1 MKKSISLAA
10 LLLAMID
17 CGAAGA
23 GEAAAVLDE
32 VVVTATRTD
41 AAADKVGGTSVTV
54 ITQDEI
60 AARQQTTVEEVL
72 KGTPGLDVS
81 ANGGPGT
88 NTSIFLRG
96 ADAKNTLILVDGI
109 MFNDPSSA
117 NRNANLANLTTDNI
131 ERIEIVRGPMS
142 VLYGSNATAGVVN
155 IITKKGKGAPQ
166 SSVGFEGGSFDTWK
180 AYAGSSGSLERLDYS
195 LDVSHIDTDGFSI
208 ANDDNNRIPHA
219 GNTSEEDGWENS
231 TVSGRVGY
239 ELTPDF
245 ELAATMRYMDS
256 ELDEDDFANG
266 YAGDRFSSWPY
277 VAEPFGS
284 KERST
289 DTEQYLGRIDATNRF
304 WDGLLGSDLY
314 CQFTRHDRL
323 NHDNDGIESYDYL
336 GKTRE
341 AGWQGT
347 FAVSKTNDL
356 TLGAS
361 FYEEEMESGSSGI
374 SEQDADTKSGWAQEQ
389 LSLFDNLDL
398 VAGLRYDDHD
408 RFGGK
413 TTWRVAPSYLTGF
426 GTLFK
431 ASYGTGFRAPSLY
444 ELYSAYGNVNLDPEE
459 SRGWDAGLEQELAG
473 GKVLCGITW
482 FVLTFEDRIA
492 YDFLT
497 SRYQQAEGD
506 TKTEGVETFVQWQ
519 AGENLSLRAN
529 YTYTDTKDQDDRR
542 LARRPM
548 HKVGAGAQY
557 RYARARFNLDLAW
570 VGERDESGFAMDS
583 NGHAVETLAAYTVVN
598 LAASYDLTQK
608 VQLYGRIDNLFDEE
622 YEETWSFA
630 TPGLSAYA
638 GVRVTF

>member
-1 MKKSISLAA
+1 MKKSISAAA
-10 LLLAMID
+10 LLLAMFD

-23 GEAAAVLDE
+23 GEAAAVLGE

-54 ITQDEI
+54 ITGEEI
-60 AARQQTTVEEVL
+60 AAKQQTTVEEVL
-72 KGTPGLDVS
+72 KGVPGLDVS

-117 NRNANLANLTTDNI
+117 NRSANLANLTTDNI
-131 ERIEIVRGPMS
+131 ERIEIVRGPLS
-142 VLYGSNATAGVVN
+142 VLYGSNAGAGVVN
-155 IITKKGKGAPQ
+155 IITRKGKGAPQ
-166 SSVGFEGGSFDTWK
+166 SSVGIEGGSFDTWK
-180 AYAGSSGSLERLDYS
+180 VYAGSSGSLERLDYS
-195 LDVSHIDTDGFSI
+195 LNVSHIDTDGFSI
-208 ANDDNNRIPHA
+208 ANDDNNRIPQA
-219 GNTSEEDGWENS
+219 GNTAEEDGWKNS
-231 TVSGRVGY
+231 TVSGRAGY

-245 ELAATMRYMDS
+245 ALAATMRYMDS

-284 KERST
+284 KKRH
-289 DTEQYLGRIDATNRF
+289 TETKQYLGRIDATNSFR
-304 WDGLLGSDLY
+304 DGWLNSNLY
-314 CQFTRHDRL
+314 CQLTRHDRL
-323 NHDNDGIESYDYL
+323 NHDNDGFESYDYL

-347 FAVSKTNDL
+347 FAVSRTNDL

-361 FYEEEMESGSSGI
+361 FYEEEMASDSSAI
-374 SEQDADTKSGWAQEQ
+374 SEQEAETGSVWAQEQ
-389 LSLFDNLDL
+389 LSLFDQLEL

-413 TTWRVAPSYLTGF
+413 TTWRVAPSYLTGY

-444 ELYSAYGNVNLDPEE
+444 ELYSAYGNVNLGPEE

-473 GKVLCGITW
+473 GRLLCGITW
-482 FVLTFEDRIA
+482 FALTFEDRIA
-492 YDFLT
+492 YDFPT
-497 SRYQQAEGD
+497 SQYQQAEGD

-519 AGENLSLRAN
+519 AGANFSLQAN

-548 HKVGAGAQY
+548 HKAGAGARY
-557 RYARARFNLDLAW
+557 RYARASCKLDLVW
-570 VGERDESGFAMDS
+570 VGERDESGFARDS
-583 NGHAVETLAAYTVVN
+583 NGNAVETLAAYTVVN
-598 LAASYDLTQK
+598 LAASYDLTEM

-622 YEETWSFA
+622 YEEAWSFA

-638 GVRVTF
+638 GVRLTF